1 MASAKKK
8 GGRPPLQAASVSKNK
23 QRTLFF
29 SPHGHWAIDV
39 LVKAYGGHSVSGT
52 VEMAILKFLRTD
64 PETQAYMARYGI
76 SEMSAVQNRIVTPEV
91 EAP

>member
-1 MASAKKK
+1 MAGAKKNG
-8 GGRPPLQAASVSKNK
+8 GGRPPAPSAVTKNK

-76 SEMSAVQNRIVTPEV
+76 SEQKAAAKIVTPEV

>member
-1 MASAKKK
+1 MAGAKKK
-8 GGRPPLQAASVSKNK
+8 GGRPPVTTSVSKNK

-76 SEMSAVQNRIVTPEV
+76 SEMPAAQKIVTPEV